1 MSFFHAKRQFEDN
14 LNLYWDPNVNPEK
27 YNLYAGLLNL
37 ADGLYKLEA
46 RVEQIEQKIKR
57 M

>member
-14 LNLYWDPNVNPEK
+14 LNLYWDPNVSPEK

-37 ADGLYKLEA
+37 ADGLYKLES